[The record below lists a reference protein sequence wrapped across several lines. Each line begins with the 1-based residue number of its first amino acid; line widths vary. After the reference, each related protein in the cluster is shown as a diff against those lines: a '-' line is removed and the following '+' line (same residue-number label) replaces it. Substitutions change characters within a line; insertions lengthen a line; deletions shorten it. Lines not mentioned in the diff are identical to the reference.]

1 MSKKNLTLKDT
12 QAMQGLEINLKHT
25 TSATHQGYFMLN
37 IMHQEINLASDPA
50 EFIIRKGMRELG

>member
-1 MSKKNLTLKDT
+1 
-12 QAMQGLEINLKHT
+12 MQGLEINLKHT